1 MTTYTFIARGRIQ
14 EVFPALGVFAGF
26 DVFAAPEAAAF
37 FTAGLALGVAL
48 GAALAAALGVAL
60 GAALVAGADVFS
72 DAMAVSTACLN

>member
-48 GAALAAALGVAL
+48 GAALGVAL